1 MRAASRASRAVVR
14 QKVILG
20 SLFVLPT
27 VCVIVFFGVLPIVQ
41 SIKLS
46 FFSWDVLTPMKY
58 VGLANYRTALFE
70 DQTARLALL
79 HSVEMTVINVT
90 FAVGLGFLAAE
101 FLFHLRSRWVYAART
116 VFFLPYV
123 ISFAAVG
130 VLFSFVLAASDFGLL
145 NKILRILA
153 GVGWIDRLTGLSG
166 ILPFNWL
173 GDGRTSLPAISSVY
187 IWKSFGFNMLLY
199 YAAMQNIPATLL
211 EAAAIDGASRWQR
224 IRYIELPALKPVT
237 QTLLVLAV
245 VGNMLTFTI
254 VNFLAPD
261 GGPNRVAE
269 VLATWFY
276 KQSFGFLQFGY
287 GAALAVL
294 MAVVLGGLT
303 VGLRKLVSVRDVEEN
318 L

>member
-1 MRAASRASRAVVR
+1 MKRVSGANRAVAR
-14 QKVILG
+14 QKTILG

-27 VCVIVFFGVLPIVQ
+27 ILVVGFFGVWPIIQ
-41 SIKLS
+41 SIRIS
-46 FFSWDVLTPMKY
+46 FHAWDVFTPMKY
-58 VGLANYRTALFE
+58 IGWDNYRTALLA
-70 DQTARLALL
+70 DDTARLALL
-79 HSVEMTVINVT
+79 HSVEMTIVNVIL
-90 FAVGLGFLAAE
+90 AMGLGFIAAE
-101 FLFHLRSRWVYAART
+101 LIFSIRSRWVYAART

-130 VLFSFVLAASDFGLL
+130 VLFSFILSSSDFGLL
-145 NKILRILA
+145 NKILRLLA
-153 GVGWIDRLTGLSG
+153 SVGWIDHLTGLSK
-166 ILPFNWL
+166 ILPFDWL
-173 GDGRTSLPAISSVY
+173 GNGRTSLLSICGVY

-199 YAAMQNIPATLL
+199 YAAMQNIPTTLL

-224 IRYIELPALKPVT
+224 IRYIELPFLKPIT

-254 VNFLAPD
+254 VNFLAPG

-276 KQSFGFLQFGY
+276 KQSFTFYQFGY

-303 VGLRKLVSVRDVEEN
+303 VGLRQLVSVRDMEDN